1 MQKFLFIDGSYLIFY
16 KYHALVNW
24 WKLSHPDDP
33 LIVPI
38 ENKEFVDKFI
48 KTLHEKIKEIPKKL
62 KLGDCTIIIAKDCSR
77 NSIWRKEIFP
87 EYKEN
92 RIKDATFLGGP
103 FFKLAYDE
111 IFPNNDL
118 IHTVIQ
124 YDKLEADD
132 CIAIST
138 RYILENS
145 SDKNIYIITSDMDY
159 LQLIRENV
167 EIYNLKYKKINDSKT
182 SFNDPKKDLFCKI
195 VMGDKSDNI
204 PSIIKK
210 CGIKTAEKMYAC
222 PELFIKKMN
231 EDNVNELYKR
241 NSLLI
246 DFNRIPL
253 KFVNG
258 LKKKLKYDIIL

>member
-1 MQKFLFIDGSYLIFY
+1 MQNFLFIDGSYLIFY

-24 WKLSHPDDP
+24 WKLSHPEEP
-33 LIVPI
+33 LINPI

-48 KTLHEKIKEIPKKL
+48 KTINEKIKEIPKKL
-62 KLGDCTIIIAKDCSR
+62 KLGNCTIIIARDCSR
-77 NSIWRKEIFP
+77 NAIWRKEIFP

-92 RIKDATFLGGP
+92 RLKNDNFLGGP
-103 FFKLAYDE
+103 FFKLSYDE
-111 IFPNNDL
+111 IFPKNDN
-118 IHTVIQ
+118 IHCVIN
-124 YDKLEADD
+124 YDNLEADD

-138 RYILENS
+138 KYIMENG
-145 SDKNIYIITSDMDY
+145 SDKKIYIITSDMDY
-159 LQLIRENV
+159 LQLIKENI
-167 EIYNLKYKKINDSKT
+167 EIYNLKYKKINDSKN
-182 SFNDPKKDLFCKI
+182 SFGDPKKDLFCKI

-210 CGIKTAEKMYAC
+210 CGIKTAEKMYSS

-253 KFVNG
+253 KLVNG
-258 LKKKLKYDIIL
+258 LKKKLKYEIIL